1 MAVVLF
7 LISRSNDDDGDDDD
21 DDDDDCL
28 PLFSPFKNLSG
39 EKHKSWTMRPNGA
52 LGGVNTCLYS

>member
-21 DDDDDCL
+21 DDDDCL
-28 PLFSPFKNLSG
+28 HLFSPFKNLSG